1 MASAAVMKQAMS
13 ATEPVAVTSAAGVL
27 SLLEEE
33 DDALQLHA
41 LQQLNNSVDELWFQ
55 ISGSVASIEALYE
68 DSSFS
73 HRELAALVASKVSDH
88 FSTTPL
94 SLSTKKRPS

>member
-1 MASAAVMKQAMS
+1 MASAAVMNQIMS
-13 ATEPVAVTSAAGVL
+13 EHEPLVATSAAGVL

-55 ISGSVASIEALYE
+55 ISGSIASIESLYE
-68 DSSFS
+68 DSAFS

-88 FSTTPL
+88 FST
-94 SLSTKKRPS
+94 SLSPPNKK